1 MTKIKNV
8 KEIKENEAVKDT
20 VVKEDAKKAV
30 TAKSNSKTTR
40 SKRTTTTT
48 KSTRTT
54 KAKAKTLDTKKTATV
69 AKKTEV
75 KEVATIKATGANL
88 SEVLGNCEVKLIK
101 INETKTASNY
111 PINVALKNL
120 GFEKVVKVRYTEDNW
135 KTEKEESLQ
144 FINQKDNL
152 EEWGTVLKLDE
163 DKKDNF
169 EYVIRYKVNDWTYWD
184 NNLDENYKF

>member
-20 VVKEDAKKAV
+20 AVKEEAKKVV

-40 SKRTTTTT
+40 SRKTTTA
-48 KSTRTT
+48 KSTKTT
-54 KAKAKTLDTKKTATV
+54 KAKAKTLDAKKTTTV

-75 KEVATIKATGANL
+75 KEVATIKSTGANL
-88 SEVLGNCEVKLIK
+88 SEALGNCEVKLIK
-101 INETKTASNY
+101 INETKTASSY

-163 DKKDNF
+163 DKKENF
-169 EYVIRYKVNDWTYWD
+169 EYVIRYRVNDWTYWD

>member
-1 MTKIKNV
+1 MTKIFP
-8 KEIKENEAVKDT
+8 
-20 VVKEDAKKAV
+20 
-30 TAKSNSKTTR
+30 
-40 SKRTTTTT
+40 
-48 KSTRTT
+48 
-54 KAKAKTLDTKKTATV
+54 AKTLDAKKTTTV

-75 KEVATIKATGANL
+75 KEVATIKSTGANL
-88 SEVLGNCEVKLIK
+88 SEALGNREVKLIK
-101 INETKTASNY
+101 INETKTASSY

-163 DKKDNF
+163 DKKENF
-169 EYVIRYKVNDWTYWD
+169 EYVIRYRVNDWTYWD